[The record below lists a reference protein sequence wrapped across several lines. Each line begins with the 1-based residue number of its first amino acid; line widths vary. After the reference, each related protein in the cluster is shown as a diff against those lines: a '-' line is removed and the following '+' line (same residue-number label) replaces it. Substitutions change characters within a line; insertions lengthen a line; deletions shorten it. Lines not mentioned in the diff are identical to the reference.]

1 MASLLGISYSTMYK
15 YVITLKEHGLITI
28 KAHKHLK
35 EVDSHDFE
43 VIKAFVKLIREGV
56 SFSQA
61 LSTLSRSYEEQKQP
75 QDLTKALQELRN
87 EIHDLKKENE
97 SLRELVQMYLSRI
110 DSLEKALMPPKR
122 SWLSRI
128 FKRRSGD

>member
-1 MASLLGISYSTMYK
+1 M
-15 YVITLKEHGLITI
+15 ITLNEHGLITI

-43 VIKAFVKLIREGV
+43 VIKAFVKLIQEGV

-61 LSTLSRSYEEQKQP
+61 LRTLSRSYEEQKQP
-75 QDLTKALQELRN
+75 QDLTQALQELRN
-87 EIHDLKKENE
+87 EVHDLKKENE

-110 DSLEKALMPPKR
+110 DNLEKALMPPKR

-128 FKRRSGD
+128 FKRRSDGD